1 MLITVRSSL
10 NIPSDSLFGVLVEP
24 SSRRWLDGLVNGGE
38 CTRERLDLREIGA
51 DIDGLRELAKL
62 NGRPSSESL
71 SPDVPESVPP
81 LYASISDRIICF
93 NLPCVKH
100 CP

>member
-1 MLITVRSSL
+1 MYK
-10 NIPSDSLFGVLVEP
+10 PSDSLFGVLVEP
-24 SSRRWLDGLVNGGE
+24 SSRRWLDGLANGGE

-62 NGRPSSESL
+62 KGRPSSESL

-81 LYASISDRIICF
+81 LYASISDKTICF